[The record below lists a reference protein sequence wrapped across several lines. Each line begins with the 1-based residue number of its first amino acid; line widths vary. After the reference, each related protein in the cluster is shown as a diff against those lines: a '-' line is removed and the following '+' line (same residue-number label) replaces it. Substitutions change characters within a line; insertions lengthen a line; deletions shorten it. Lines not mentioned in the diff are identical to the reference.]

1 MKVILYDTTLRDG
14 SQGEGVQFSVEDK
27 LRAAKRLDQ
36 IGIQY
41 IEGGWPGANP
51 RDVEFFQRARG
62 LKLNKAKLTAFGST
76 CRPNQ
81 PAETDQVLNQL
92 IAARTPAVA
101 IFGKSWG
108 LHVIRVLQT
117 TLAENLRMIKESI
130 AFLKSAGREVVYDAE
145 HFFDGYKNDSEYAI
159 ETLKAAWEG
168 GADWIVLCD
177 TNGGTMPLELAE
189 IVKRVKTLLPVP
201 LGIHAHNDCGL
212 AVANSVVAVQQGVTQ
227 VQGTFNGYGERC
239 GNANLVTIIPNLQ
252 LKLGYK
258 VFSPENLSK
267 LASTSR
273 FISEVA
279 NMIPDER
286 QPYVGKSAFAHK
298 AGMHADGVIK
308 VSQSFEHI
316 NPSLVGNNRRI
327 LVSDQGGRGNVLTRV
342 KRYSPNIDKNSPEVA
357 GLLNK
362 LKQLEYQGY
371 QFEAAEGSLDLLI
384 KKELGMYRPNFQLMD
399 FRLLIARDS
408 KDDLTSEAIVKIN
421 VSNELVHVVSNGS
434 GPVNALD
441 KALRKALEPF
451 FPILREMELD
461 DYKVRVID
469 GAAGTGA
476 LVKVL
481 IETRYHGETWG
492 TVGVSENIME
502 ASIQALVDSLEYGL
516 MTYGANAGPATTEA
530 TL

>member
-1 MKVILYDTTLRDG
+1 MQVILYDTTLRDG
-14 SQGEGVQFSVEDK
+14 SQGEGVQFTVDDK
-27 LRAAKRLDQ
+27 LKVAKRLDQ
-36 IGIQY
+36 LGVHY

-62 LKLNKAKLTAFGST
+62 LKLRKAKLTAFGST
-76 CRPNQ
+76 CRPKQ
-81 PAETDQVLNQL
+81 PADTDPVLNQL
-92 IAARTPAVA
+92 IAAQTPVVA

-108 LHVIRVLQT
+108 LHVTQVLQT
-117 TLAENLRMIKESI
+117 NLPENLRMIKDSI
-130 AFLKSAGREVVYDAE
+130 SFLKVNGREVVYDAE
-145 HFFDGYKNDSEYAI
+145 HFFDGYRNDAEYALA
-159 ETLKAAWEG
+159 TLRAAWEG

-177 TNGGTMPLELAE
+177 TNGGTMPMELAQ
-189 IVKRVKTLLPVP
+189 IVTHVKELSPVP
-201 LGIHAHNDCGL
+201 IGIHAHNDCGL
-212 AVANSVVAVQQGVTQ
+212 AVANSVVAVQQGAAQ

-258 VFSPENLSK
+258 VLSTDNLSK

-273 FISEVA
+273 FICEMA
-279 NMIPDER
+279 NMVPNER

-316 NPSLVGNNRRI
+316 NPTLVGNNRRI
-327 LVSDQGGRGNVLTRV
+327 LVSDQGGRGNVLARV
-342 KRYSPNIDKNSPEVA
+342 KRYSPTSEKNSPEVT

-362 LKQLEYQGY
+362 LKDLEHKGY

-384 KKELGMYRPNFQLMD
+384 KKELGIYRPNFDLMD
-399 FRLLIARDS
+399 FRLLIAKDA
-408 KDDLTSEAIVKIN
+408 KDDLTSEAIVKILVN
-421 VSNELVHVVSNGS
+421 HELVHVVSNGS

-451 FPILREMELD
+451 FPILKEMELD

-469 GAAGTGA
+469 GSSGTGS

-481 IETRYHGETWG
+481 IDTRYHGETWG

-502 ASIQALVDSLEYGL
+502 ASIQALVDSLEYGI
-516 MTYGANAGPATTEA
+516 MTYGADAQIPNHASV
-530 TL
+530 